1 MVMNH
6 FLALKTSRQ
15 INNRCC
21 LFKQRFL
28 AGTKLFAV
36 WDTAVLLA
44 WKDACSY
51 GTESCIISGRWQ
63 GRLHSPHTPSM
74 HFAGQFLIFQSLK
87 CLLLSECLNKLPNP
101 LSVSH
106 CWHLLLVLA
115 INQFILSWSNPTVL
129 LSQCRM
135 AQEGSFLFIRFL
147 LKTTVESRVSV
158 LRWWKQLGIVFFFQ
172 HTMQQVFYVHSSC
185 GEWPWFF
192 SSFHRCKRG
201 VFLMELPCCEAGV
214 SERKIMPLLKR
225 MGKVKV
231 FGSMLEIAASVGTW
245 GIFCVNP
252 DSRAVGSRTKFK

>member
-1 MVMNH
+1 MVVNH
-6 FLALKTSRQ
+6 FLALKASRQ

-28 AGTKLFAV
+28 AGVKLFAV

-158 LRWWKQLGIVFFFQ
+158 LRWWKQLGIVFFPA
-172 HTMQQVFYVHSSC
+172 HH
-185 GEWPWFF
+185 
-192 SSFHRCKRG
+192 
-201 VFLMELPCCEAGV
+201 
-214 SERKIMPLLKR
+214 
-225 MGKVKV
+225 
-231 FGSMLEIAASVGTW
+231 AASILCAFFLRGMTLILLFVPQ
-245 GIFCVNP
+245 V
-252 DSRAVGSRTKFK
+252 